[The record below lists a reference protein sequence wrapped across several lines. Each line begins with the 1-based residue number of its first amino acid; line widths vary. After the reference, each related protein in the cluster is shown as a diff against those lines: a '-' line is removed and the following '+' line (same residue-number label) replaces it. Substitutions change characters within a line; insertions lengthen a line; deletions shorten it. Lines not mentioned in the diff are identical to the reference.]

1 MRAGQYIDCG
11 SYRAFVPTPL
21 PPDPPLAIDVELLDL
36 LGKAE
41 RWLGNLNGAASKL
54 PNVDLFVLMYV
65 RQEAVLSAQIEGT
78 QSTLED
84 ALQFEVEGDIH
95 RGIPADVR
103 EITNYIAAMNYGLE
117 GLEDTPLS
125 LRLIRQIHKQLLVGT
140 RGGGHSL
147 GEFRTGQ
154 NHIGPAGGNLATA
167 NFVPP
172 PVPYMHQ
179 ALGDFEKFLHDR
191 SLPDL
196 IHCGLSHA
204 QFETIHPFWD
214 GNGRLGRLLITFLLA
229 QRGVMKHPLLYLS
242 HYIKAHKAQY
252 YDRLMAIRNDGD
264 WEGWLKFFLR
274 GVVEV
279 SQAATGTTDAILD
292 LRERHR
298 HLVSEEMGG
307 SAYALPLLDFLFEYP
322 YVSVRL
328 VEKRLGCN
336 NVTAANLIRRF
347 ETLDLLNEITGGRR
361 NRLYRYGDYLDL
373 FESQGNVSTE
383 GPAA

>member
-1 MRAGQYIDCG
+1 MRAGQFINCG
-11 SYRAFVPTPL
+11 SYRAFVPAPL

-54 PNVDLFVLMYV
+54 PNADLFVLMYV
-65 RQEAVLSAQIEGT
+65 RQEAALSSQIEGT

-84 ALQFEVEGDIH
+84 VLQFEVEGAIH
-95 RGIPADVR
+95 QGISSDVR
-103 EITNYIAAMNYGLE
+103 EISNYVAAMNYGLE
-117 GLEDTPLS
+117 GLEDVPLS
-125 LRLIRQIHKQLLVGT
+125 LRLIKQIHKQLLVGT

-154 NHIGPAGGNLATA
+154 NHIGPEGCTLATA
-167 NFVPP
+167 TFVPP
-172 PVPYMHQ
+172 PVPYLGR
-179 ALGDFEKFLHDR
+179 ALSDFEKFLHDE

-196 IHCGLSHA
+196 IHCGLAHA

-229 QRGVMKHPLLYLS
+229 QRGVMNRPLLYLS

-252 YDRLMAIRNDGD
+252 YDRLMAVRSDGD

-274 GVVEV
+274 GIIEV
-279 SQAATGTTDAILD
+279 SQAATDTTDAVLD

-298 HLVSEEMGG
+298 RLVSEEMGG

-322 YVSVRL
+322 YISARL

-336 NVTAANLIRRF
+336 NVTAANLIKRF
-347 ETLDLLNEITGGRR
+347 ETLNLLHEITGGKR
-361 NRLYRYGDYLDL
+361 NRLYRYEDYLDL
-373 FESQGNVSTE
+373 FETRGNVMI
-383 GPAA
+383 